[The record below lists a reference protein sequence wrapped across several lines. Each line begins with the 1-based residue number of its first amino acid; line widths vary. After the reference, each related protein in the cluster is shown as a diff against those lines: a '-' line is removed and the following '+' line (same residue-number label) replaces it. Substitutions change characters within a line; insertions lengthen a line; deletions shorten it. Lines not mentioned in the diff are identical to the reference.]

1 MVQVQPLWQHSPCII
16 SLNITLVHC
25 YVQSSCQGA
34 MVLMNS
40 VCNKLLRPIDGS
52 CCQTLPSPN
61 LLQKLSACFFLG
73 SALVFLV
80 LHVLGNNRHRRPVPP
95 DVESLEEKK
104 PATAAVPLGPKAL
117 FQALCRMGIIMG
129 YFYLCDRADVFMK
142 EQKFY
147 THSTFF
153 IPLIYIFV
161 LGVFYSE
168 NSKEV
173 RWRCSLHYVLFW
185 RSMLAS
191 LNNIIFQHK
200 IKSSTF

>member
-1 MVQVQPLWQHSPCII
+1 
-16 SLNITLVHC
+16 
-25 YVQSSCQGA
+25 

-52 CCQTLPSPN
+52 CCQKLRPPN

-80 LHVLGNNRHRRPVPP
+80 LHILGNNRHRRPVPP

-104 PATAAVPLGPKAL
+104 PATAALPLGQKVP

-173 RWRCSLHYVLFW
+173 RLFTMGKCTY
-185 RSMLAS
+185 SCK
-191 LNNIIFQHK
+191 QHSH
-200 IKSSTF
+200 ISA